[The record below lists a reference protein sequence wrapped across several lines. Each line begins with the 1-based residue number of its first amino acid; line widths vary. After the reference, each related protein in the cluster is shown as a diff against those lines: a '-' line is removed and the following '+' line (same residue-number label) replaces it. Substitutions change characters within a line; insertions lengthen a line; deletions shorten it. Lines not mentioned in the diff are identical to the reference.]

1 MKFFSTEGGFYKFMQ
16 SLTGLFKVN
25 MLWLLFSIPV
35 VTMGA
40 ATIAAYDVT
49 LRMVDNEEGYVA
61 RQFMKAFKE
70 NWKKGIP
77 MGILMLFCLYI
88 VWLDFSLFNQI
99 EGNPM
104 LLLIMGMV
112 SAFVFLLSFLFA
124 FPLQARYENTILNTL
139 KNSINIS
146 MKFFLRT
153 LSLIVVLAI
162 EFVII
167 FWNDTTF
174 FVGILIGPACVMFT
188 VSGYAKYFFRA
199 IEKEPGAVSNP
210 EQLER

>member
-49 LRMVDNEEGYVA
+49 LRMVDKEEGYVA

-104 LLLIMGMV
+104 MLLIMGMV

-199 IEKEPGAVSNP
+199 IEKESGAVSNP

>member
-104 LLLIMGMV
+104 MLLIMGMV